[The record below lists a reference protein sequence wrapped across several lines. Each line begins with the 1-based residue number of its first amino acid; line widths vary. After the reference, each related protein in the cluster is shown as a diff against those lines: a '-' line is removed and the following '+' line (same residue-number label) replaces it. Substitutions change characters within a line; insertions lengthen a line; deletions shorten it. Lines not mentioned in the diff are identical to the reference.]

1 MEGKIRVRGKHGA
14 DAVRLAYVE
23 GSKSSPVDE
32 LIFLASFHE
41 GLVERLER
49 EQHPE
54 LACGIYMEDQEKA
67 VVLRLYFYLGVVPGV
82 VVAVLVEPNLD
93 SLILATE
100 WWRGWWHG
108 GGGGQQQWN

>member
-14 DAVRLAYVE
+14 DAVRLPYVE

-32 LIFLASFHE
+32 FIFLAAFHE

-54 LACGIYMEDQEKA
+54 LACGIHMEDQEKT
-67 VVLRLYFYLGVVPGV
+67 VVLRFYFYLGVVPGV

-100 WWRGWWHG
+100 WWRRWWHG